1 MANLPP
7 LTPPD
12 PIAPYLT
19 NLVGCVFY
27 VWTNQRRSPVKD
39 KIVPSVGATRM
50 RMHRDWRR
58 AVVYHEH
65 KDAHGRGTQMYSLI
79 MSDFRDPEDA
89 LRDLETL
96 GAIAFHRAHRRNTI
110 HHVPLEWWARQGMVR
125 WGTDTDRALRALE
138 PRSFTWYCA
147 KLDELRR
154 RDTATKTNTERTERT
169 ESGRGKDADEASDA
183 AAAKTLRSLA
193 DVAEIFAEERPAER
207 ANEPPIARETPA
219 ARDASVQADIAPAD
233 VHLAIASVADAAEEK
248 RGVDDANA
256 REEVKA
262 AEVVAATVAEEEDEQ
277 TKEEEEEEEE
287 EVVVKDKRRWTPAED
302 AELIYLRDRRLCSWR
317 EVSRLLRRSVFA
329 CRVRRARLHR
339 EGRDR
344 SEPIATDRTTDR
356 TALDEPNTP
365 TRSGMD
371 IEPEP
376 ERDVDANARRGS
388 GPSTFESARVNLAP
402 IRVPRDARVR
412 PWWEAFAQDAEM
424 VRETKRHRPRVVRR
438 ETDRGFTPE
447 FVPERRA
454 SDGEEKTKPPATPK
468 SPSTSPRSSPIS
480 RTATAM
486 MRAALSGLD
495 TTLFER
501 D

>member
-1 MANLPP
+1 MADLPP
-7 LTPPD
+7 ATPPD

-39 KIVPSVGATRM
+39 EIVPSVGATRK

-79 MSDFRDPEDA
+79 LSDFRDPEDA
-89 LRDLETL
+89 LRDLEAL

-110 HHVPLEWWARQGMVR
+110 HHVPLEWWARRGMVR

-138 PRSFTWYCA
+138 PRSFAWYCA

-154 RDTATKTNTERTERT
+154 RDTTTETETERTERT

-193 DVAEIFAEERPAER
+193 DVAEIFAEERPADR

-219 ARDASVQADIAPAD
+219 ARDASVPADIAP
-233 VHLAIASVADAAEEK
+233 
-248 RGVDDANA
+248 RGFDDANP

-262 AEVVAATVAEEEDEQ
+262 ADVVAATVAEEEDEQ
-277 TKEEEEEEEE
+277 TKGEEEEEEEKVKE
-287 EVVVKDKRRWTPAED
+287 EEEEEVKDKRRWSPAED
-302 AELIYLRDRRLCSWR
+302 AALIYLRDRRLCSWP
-317 EVSRLLRRSVFA
+317 EVSRLLRRSVVA

-344 SEPIATDRTTDR
+344 DRSEPIATDRTDR
-356 TALDEPNTP
+356 TTPDEPNTP

-376 ERDVDANARRGS
+376 EPGPGPDVDANARRGS

-412 PWWEAFAQDAEM
+412 PWREAFAQDAEM

-454 SDGEEKTKPPATPK
+454 SDGEEKTKPPVTPK
-468 SPSTSPRSSPIS
+468 SPSTSPRSSPIP

-495 TTLFER
+495 ATLFER